1 MITLSKRSLVF
12 ALVACVA
19 AGWWLSSSSGSP
31 LGPPGPTERP
41 FLRWVAKA
49 AKNLLW
55 IAIVAEGP
63 PAEEPEPQLV
73 RTRVGADGFRQ
84 LEHRGGW

>member
-1 MITLSKRSLVF
+1 M
-12 ALVACVA
+12 
-19 AGWWLSSSSGSP
+19 
-31 LGPPGPTERP
+31 
-41 FLRWVAKA
+41 KA
-49 AKNLLW
+49 AKSLLW

-73 RTRVGADGFRQ
+73 RTRVGTDGFRQ

>member
-1 MITLSKRSLVF
+1 MITLSKRSLVL
-12 ALVACVA
+12 ALVACLAV
-19 AGWWLSSSSGSP
+19 GWWLSSSPGP
-31 LGPPGPTERP
+31 AGPPDRP
-41 FLRWVAKA
+41 VLRWVMKA

-63 PAEEPEPQLV
+63 PAEEPDPQLV